1 MNTTA
6 NCVAVAPYAG
16 RTAPL
21 TARKLQSWSEVE
33 ALSSELNSILSDSA
47 NPTIFSTREWLG
59 AWWRACGQGRRLFA
73 FSLIDPNGEYIG
85 FAPLYLQ
92 YTESLGLG
100 RMARLRLVGDGTEDS
115 DNLDLIVRS
124 GSEAAAAEALLA
136 HLESESAWDV
146 CELNTLD
153 TNSATAQAM
162 LDCLAKRRWPVH
174 VSERPGSVVQF
185 PASWEAYLQLLSHEH
200 ASGIERYSR
209 RLNRRYQV
217 RIRRCA
223 TEAELDQSLDVLFDL
238 HQKRWQARGQSGSF
252 ASAERRRFYHEMSRS
267 FLRNGWLEF
276 WLLDLNGTSVAA
288 QFAFRYRDTVYQ
300 LQEGVDPQHYTDRAG
315 VVLRAHV
322 LKTLIAEGV
331 RSYDFLGGVDPH
343 KKSWCAQPRPYM
355 NISFARPRSRGAVY
369 LSLHRHARTARA
381 WLRTHLPS
389 RAVHALR
396 RLQPRKA
403 ISG

>member
-6 NCVAVAPYAG
+6 NCVAVVPDAA
-16 RTAPL
+16 RTALL
-21 TARKLQSWSEVE
+21 TARKLESWSQIE
-33 ALSSELNSILSDSA
+33 ALSSEFNSALSESA
-47 NPTIFSTREWLG
+47 NSTIFSTLEWLG
-59 AWWRACGQGRRLFA
+59 AWWRACGQGRRLCT
-73 FSLIDPNGEYIG
+73 FSLTDPNGEYIG
-85 FAPLYLQ
+85 FAPLYSQ
-92 YTESLGLG
+92 YTESRVLG
-100 RMARLRLVGDGTEDS
+100 RIACLRLVGDGSEDS

-136 HLESESAWDV
+136 RLESESAWDI
-146 CELNTLD
+146 CQLNTLD
-153 TNSATAQAM
+153 TNSPTAQAM
-162 LDCLAKRRWPVH
+162 LDCLARRRWPVQ
-174 VSERPGSVVQF
+174 VSECPGSLVQL
-185 PASWEAYLQLLSHEH
+185 PASWEVYLQQLSHEH
-200 ASGIERYSR
+200 ASGIERYTR

-217 RIRRCA
+217 CIRRCGA
-223 TEAELDQSLDVLFDL
+223 EAELDQSLDVLFDL

-252 ASAERRRFYHEMSRS
+252 ASAERRRFYQEMSHG

-315 VVLRAHV
+315 VVLRGHV

-331 RSYDFLGGVDPH
+331 RSYDFLGGVDAH

-355 NISFARPRSRGAVY
+355 NISFARPCSRGALY
-369 LSLHRHARTARA
+369 LSLHGHARTAKA

-389 RAVHALR
+389 PAVRALR
-396 RLQPRKA
+396 RLQPKEA

>member
-6 NCVAVAPYAG
+6 NCIAAVPSTG

-21 TARKLQSWSEVE
+21 ATRRLQSWSEIE
-33 ALSSELNSILSDSA
+33 ALSSEFNSVLGDSA
-47 NPTIFSTREWLG
+47 DPTIFSTLEWLG
-59 AWWRACGQGRRLFA
+59 AWWRACGQGRQLFA
-73 FSLIDPNGEYIG
+73 FSLTDPNGEYIG
-85 FAPLYLQ
+85 FAPLYSQ
-92 YTESLGLG
+92 CTGSRGLG
-100 RMARLRLVGDGTEDS
+100 RIARLRLVGDGTEDS

-124 GSEAAAAEALLA
+124 GSEGAVAEALLA
-136 HLESESAWDV
+136 HLELEPAWDI

-153 TNSATAQAM
+153 TNSTTAQAM

-174 VSERPGSVVQF
+174 VSDRPGSLVQL
-185 PASWEAYLQLLSHEH
+185 PETWEAYLQQLSHEH
-200 ASGIERYSR
+200 ASGIERYRR
-209 RLNRRYQV
+209 RLNRRYEV

-223 TEAELDQSLDVLFDL
+223 TETELDQSLDVLFDL
-238 HQKRWQARGQSGSF
+238 HQKRWHARGQSGSF
-252 ASAERRRFYHEMSRS
+252 ASAERRRFYRDMSRA

-331 RSYDFLGGVDPH
+331 RSYDFLGGVDAH

-369 LSLHRHARTARA
+369 LSLHGHAGTARA

-389 RAVHALR
+389 PALRALR
-396 RLQPRKA
+396 RLQPKEA